1 MAATGF
7 LQPPPPMEPR
17 TISPAITW
25 KKWRQ
30 RFEIYMT
37 AAGKTE
43 ANDDVKT
50 SLLLHAFGPEGIEIF
65 NTFTFTEEEE
75 GIKYASTLAKFQAHF
90 VPKANLTY
98 ERHFFTRNRQ
108 VGESIDKYVT
118 DLRILAGICAF
129 GTLCESL
136 IKDRLVCG
144 VGDTRLTERLLR
156 VSDLDLEKALDI
168 CRVSQASKEQLQ
180 KIGV

>member
-7 LQPPPPMEPR
+7 LQQPPPMGPR
-17 TISPAITW
+17 TSSPAITW

-50 SLLLHAFGPEGIEIF
+50 SLLLHAIGQEGIEIF

-75 GIKYASTLAKFQAHF
+75 SINVGEVSSAFCAESQPYVRKTSFFYSEQASRG
-90 VPKANLTY
+90 V
-98 ERHFFTRNRQ
+98 NRQ
-108 VGESIDKYVT
+108 VCDRPPHSFGNMCVWH
-118 DLRILAGICAF
+118 LR
-129 GTLCESL
+129 
-136 IKDRLVCG
+136 
-144 VGDTRLTERLLR
+144 
-156 VSDLDLEKALDI
+156 
-168 CRVSQASKEQLQ
+168 
-180 KIGV
+180 